1 METGDFTIF
10 LMVEEE
16 LS

>member
-1 METGDFTIF
+1 METGNFTIF